1 AHWRVSVTTSEPV
14 NVSFVSPDI
23 SLLLEV
29 FRGRCFAACS
39 CLFLNPCG
47 FEAHPA
53 ALNAL
58 AHSLI
63 ERPSNAVS
71 LSAYAIKC
79 QLCQRRTFSLADRQ
93 ELIRDLSVDPKSDE
107 LSDRIRPNPLCGAVL
122 FFSFVSWLLV
132 IGS

>member
-1 AHWRVSVTTSEPV
+1 RISVGASEPV

-63 ERPSNAVS
+63 ERPSNTVGFA
-71 LSAYAIKC
+71 ADAIKRE
-79 QLCQRRTFSLADRQ
+79 LCQRRSLSLTDRQ
-93 ELIRDLSVDPKSDE
+93 EFVCNLSIHSKSDQI
-107 LSDRIRPNPLCGAVL
+107 SDR
-122 FFSFVSWLLV
+122 
-132 IGS
+132 